1 MIVKILTI
9 YKSIRKCSDSI
20 FYTCH
25 LLCVSNFWWN
35 FELIAKRLVFRVQ
48 IESRATMDS
57 GKKCIILHLAPY
69 GFKIITQALLW
80 NAYCAK
86 FWFPSQLPSSLYYS
100 GLYDMYNI
108 EIWHLD
114 SFSLDKTTL
123 FSLTKQLAPNQNHQA
138 NESGRE
144 NVIKYF
150 SREASILQIW
160 NVKKEDYITISMSY
174 QVKFPKLGLHWKIL
188 D

>member
-1 MIVKILTI
+1 MPIVQN
-9 YKSIRKCSDSI
+9 SDSPHS
-20 FYTCH
+20 Y
-25 LLCVSNFWWN
+25 
-35 FELIAKRLVFRVQ
+35 
-48 IESRATMDS
+48 
-57 GKKCIILHLAPY
+57 LAAY
-69 GFKIITQALLW
+69 ITQD
-80 NAYCAK
+80 CTI
-86 FWFPSQLPSSLYYS
+86 
-100 GLYDMYNI
+100 YNI

-160 NVKKEDYITISMSY
+160 NVKKEDYITISTSY